1 MPLLKKIPVWIFFL
15 VLFLFIPGSPA
26 HAEIS
31 SCVGSIDPAS
41 VLSGSTS
48 DITFTL
54 TNNSDRDIP
63 ATWVRITRPSAIFTI
78 NSSSASGWSSTSSPS
93 STTLTGGT
101 LNAYDSIDITL
112 SITAV
117 DQEYTPQGWGV
128 EMSDDPDASSTGCG
142 GTMET
147 GIVYEQHVGVT
158 ISDTTISSIS
168 DTSATITWTTNLAT
182 DANLLY
188 GLTEEY
194 GSTALVETLTTSHSI
209 TLTSLTAN
217 TTYHVFFSSTN
228 EEGYSADSGDFT
240 FTTAAT
246 STTTTVTVTVVITP
260 TPTGRPAPTPTPIP
274 DTSPPVIK
282 LSTDLKKPFYPAPKI
297 SGTATDN
304 KAVSKIFYSLDSGQ
318 TWITIDDITGISTTK
333 ANFSFTP
340 KGLED
345 GSYPMQVKAT
355 DSSDNSNTPATT
367 NLVIDRLPPLVG
379 MGMVSVG
386 PQILSSN
393 SQGQILT
400 LAGIPNKIVV
410 TASGGPT
417 SISMISDN
425 NILAQLEKQLKTDL
439 WIGSI
444 TSEEPGT
451 YPIHVDSL
459 DGAKNRT
466 SRQLFT
472 ITALPKGKITGPSKA
487 TVRVFVFDNAMQ
499 KFILWD
505 GAPYEFS
512 NPQTTDSLGNY
523 QLILP
528 PGKYYLEVS
537 APFYKT
543 NRSTIFDVK
552 YSFPVNPEFRLN
564 PVRQIKLGQFVFPL
578 PDFSVDSTEFIISP
592 PGSSPTQNPSQGKPL
607 PAFNY
612 QNGPNILPSSE
623 LIGKPQ
629 IITLLSTWSPNT
641 VDQIRYLN
649 NFTLSS
655 QIPASVIVP
664 NESASSVFLF
674 HRRGNYIL
682 PIYSDPDGNLITPLS
697 IFSSPTH
704 LFLNSA
710 GIVEKIIVGLL
721 TPENLLHNI
730 TN

>member
-1 MPLLKKIPVWIFFL
+1 MPRYFL
-15 VLFLFIPGSPA
+15 FSILFLFILTPSA

-31 SCVGSIDPAS
+31 SCVAS
-41 VLSGSTS
+41 VSPDNQLSGSTTDHVFSITNSSENDAVYIKISRSS
-48 DITFTL
+48 DIF
-54 TNNSDRDIP
+54 S
-63 ATWVRITRPSAIFTI
+63 I
-78 NSSSASGWSSTSSPS
+78 NSASNDNWSVTASDNSYVALEGNLGPS
-93 STTLTGGT
+93 
-101 LNAYDSIDITL
+101 DSVDITV
-112 SITAV
+112 SVTAV
-117 DQEYTPQGWGV
+117 DQAYPAQAWTV
-128 EMSDDPDASSTGCG
+128 EISDDPNQSLTTCTGSLN
-142 GTMET
+142 MRIDFPAE
-147 GIVYEQHVGVT
+147 ISVNISDIT
-158 ISDTTISSIS
+158 ISGLTDI
-168 DTSATITWTTNLAT
+168 SATINWST
-182 DANLLY
+182 DLTSDSSLVY
-188 GLTEEY
+188 GLDDSY
-194 GSTALVETLTTSHSI
+194 GFTKTSSQLLTSHS
-209 TLTSLTAN
+209 LTIESLTAD
-217 TTYHVFFSSTN
+217 TTYHLNITSTDG
-228 EEGYSADSGDFT
+228 EGHSGASGDFT
-240 FTTAAT
+240 LTTAAAGT
-246 STTTTVTVTVVITP
+246 SDPVTVTVLITP
-260 TPTGRPAPTPTPIP
+260 TPTGSPAPTPTPIP
-274 DTSPPVIK
+274 DTTPPVVK
-282 LSTDLKKPFYPAPKI
+282 LTTDFKKPFYPAPKI

-592 PGSSPTQNPSQGKPL
+592 PGSSPTQNPSQRKPL

-710 GIVEKIIVGLL
+710 GVVEKIIVGLL